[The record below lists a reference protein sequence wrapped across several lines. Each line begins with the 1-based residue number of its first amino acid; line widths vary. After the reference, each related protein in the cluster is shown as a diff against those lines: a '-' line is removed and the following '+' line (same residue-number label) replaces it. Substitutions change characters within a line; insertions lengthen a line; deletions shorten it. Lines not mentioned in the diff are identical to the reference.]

1 MQIKYSK
8 HIKNRLSLRKIEYDL
23 PRRIFERSRERYYD
37 METGHLIATMRV
49 NLYNKIREVMIA
61 YAIKGD
67 SSTLLTIHPLKE
79 NQKENRL
86 QTGRWREIK

>member
-1 MQIKYSK
+1 MYY
-8 HIKNRLSLRKIEYDL
+8 RLSLRKIGYDL
-23 PRRIFERSRERYYD
+23 PRRIFEEPRERYYD
-37 METGHLIATMRV
+37 RETGHLIATMRV

-61 YAIKGD
+61 YVIKGD
-67 SSTLLTIHPLKE
+67 GATLLTIHPLRE

>member
-1 MQIKYSK
+1 MNILLKAIQI
-8 HIKNRLSLRKIEYDL
+8 RLNTFLLSQG
-23 PRRIFERSRERYYD
+23 
-37 METGHLIATMRV
+37 GHLIATMRV

-61 YAIKGD
+61 YVIKGD
-67 SSTLLTIHPLKE
+67 CVTLLTIHPLKE